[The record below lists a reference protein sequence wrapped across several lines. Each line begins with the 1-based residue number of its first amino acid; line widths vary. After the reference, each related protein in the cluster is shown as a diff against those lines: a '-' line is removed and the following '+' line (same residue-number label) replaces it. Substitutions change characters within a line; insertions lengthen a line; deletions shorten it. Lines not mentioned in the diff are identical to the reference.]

1 MIQIVKVIP
10 TKKKYDSLP
19 VLKLFQK
26 ILRNFIIIFLKMECH
41 FGFTYFKLCVYKA
54 QSITHWLSICVGFGR
69 FLENYEKIT

>member
-1 MIQIVKVIP
+1 
-10 TKKKYDSLP
+10 
-19 VLKLFQK
+19 
-26 ILRNFIIIFLKMECH
+26 MECH